1 MKYYYGQKKL
11 LISSSLGLSS
21 HHPYRL
27 DIIGED
33 LHKVDSVL
41 FHHQVFLQQWK
52 PEQVIDVVMSRPVY
66 KSGQMVEAKISVR
79 QTNQEQYLGQVHVLL
94 FTPNGDLVYSKG
106 HQIRGSVK
114 QVPSA
119 KRNIGFIPADYE
131 RGGSFGDKFKYQ
143 LAEHTVHGD
152 WKMILRT
159 ETGNTSRTFSVVDYK
174 PGIVDVTVLLPPTV
188 SLSASTLAG
197 GVTANFTSNGAPV
210 CGNLTMAAVL
220 MDSRRKVL
228 YRQV

>member
-1 MKYYYGQKKL
+1 M
-11 LISSSLGLSS
+11 
-21 HHPYRL
+21 
-27 DIIGED
+27 
-33 LHKVDSVL
+33 
-41 FHHQVFLQQWK
+41 
-52 PEQVIDVVMSRPVY
+52 
-66 KSGQMVEAKISVR
+66 
-79 QTNQEQYLGQVHVLL
+79 
-94 FTPNGDLVYSKG
+94 
-106 HQIRGSVK
+106 
-114 QVPSA
+114 
-119 KRNIGFIPADYE
+119 PADYE

-143 LAEHTVHGD
+143 LAKHTVHGD

-197 GVTANFTSNGAPV
+197 AVTANFTGNGAPV